1 MSYFGSIINNSA
13 TIIAKASAKIT
24 DGAFLAATLTE
35 NGVAVAKASETPIG
49 IMVAET
55 GTVEAGEEV
64 TIQVKDIRLA
74 KVGAAVNAGDILA
87 ADANGKLIKATNGAF
102 AVAVALDTATAAD
115 QVIQVQIS
123 KPGFTAAAGVGG

>member
-64 TIQVKDIRLA
+64 TIQVKDIGLA

-87 ADANGKLIKATNGAF
+87 ADANGKLIKAPMAPLLLRLPWTRPPPLTRSSRYRSASP
-102 AVAVALDTATAAD
+102 AL
-115 QVIQVQIS
+115 
-123 KPGFTAAAGVGG
+123 PLPPE

>member
-13 TIIAKASAKIT
+13 TINAKASAKIT

-35 NGVAVAKASETPIG
+35 NGVAVSKASETPIG

-64 TIQVKDIRLA
+64 TIQIKDIGLA

-123 KPGFTAAAGVGG
+123 KPGFTATAGVGG